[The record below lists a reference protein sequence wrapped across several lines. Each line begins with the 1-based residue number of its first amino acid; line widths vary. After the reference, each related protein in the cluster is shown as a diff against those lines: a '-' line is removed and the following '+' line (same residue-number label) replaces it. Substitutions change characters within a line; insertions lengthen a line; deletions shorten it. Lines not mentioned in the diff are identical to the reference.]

1 VFFFSISVAFK
12 VAAQSKIVNK
22 YGLTVINNIKVLQ
35 NEIVAD
41 SSMQMINL
49 QEYIPGIYLNLKYAT
64 TDNFMHERLY
74 PSIRT
79 LFCKYPLLMY

>member
-49 QEYIPGIYLNLKYAT
+49 QEYK
-64 TDNFMHERLY
+64 DD
-74 PSIRT
+74 
-79 LFCKYPLLMY
+79 